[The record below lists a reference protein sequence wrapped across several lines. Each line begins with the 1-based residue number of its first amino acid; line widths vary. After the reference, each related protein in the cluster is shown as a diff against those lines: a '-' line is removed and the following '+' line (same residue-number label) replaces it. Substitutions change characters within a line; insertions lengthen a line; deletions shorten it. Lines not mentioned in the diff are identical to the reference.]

1 MKVSYSWSVAPG
13 NKGQAMVWVKGYNK
27 KGQGYWVY
35 TGAGTRGS
43 GRVLWG
49 ANIDYKRIK
58 VRAVP
63 PFGVT
68 VLFN

>member
-1 MKVSYSWSVAPG
+1 
-13 NKGQAMVWVKGYNK
+13 MVWVKGYNK